1 MRGAMAVA
9 LIGTLLAGCTV
20 EPPGDAAA
28 GPALLAT
35 EAAAVTR
42 DCIATGFDPAATA
55 VRLQARGYARSS
67 ILSPMLARSA
77 DGARIAVPAAG
88 PCAVITDA
96 GYVRLVRGAMRNALR
111 AEGFA
116 RDRSASEAEVWARE
130 GLRLELSSNS
140 RKGLRY
146 QASETAMTLTPLI

>member
-1 MRGAMAVA
+1 MAMA
-9 LIGTLLAGCTV
+9 LIGTVLAGCAA
-20 EPPGDAAA
+20 EPPRDAAA
-28 GPALLAT
+28 GPALVAN

-55 VRLQARGYARSS
+55 ARLQARGYARPSL
-67 ILSPMLARSA
+67 LSPMLARSA
-77 DGARIAVPAAG
+77 GGARIAVPAAG

-116 RDRSASEAEVWARE
+116 RDRSDDAAEIWTRGA
-130 GLRLELSSNS
+130 LRLDLGRNS
-140 RKGLRY
+140 RKGPRY
-146 QASETAMTLTPLI
+146 QPTEAAMTLTPLI